1 MRSEEGGGDSTE
13 PGFVSGKS
21 GLDRNVRFGVVGAT
35 AHFQVGFDSSGD
47 SPVAYGGH
55 SAETINY
62 VSCHDDLSLVDKLR
76 ASAPEGMT
84 EKELVRFDKLAQ
96 TVVLTAQ
103 GIPSLF
109 AGEEML
115 RTKGGVSNSHDSP
128 DRVNRIDWSFKADHK
143 DVFDY
148 YRGLIALR
156 RTHPAFRLA
165 TAAEIERH
173 LRFLDTGDTHVVA
186 YMLVDHAGDD
196 PWREILVVYNGARAE
211 KRVRIPPCDW
221 HAVCLDGRIA
231 SEALAVF
238 SGDSVPVPASSALI
252 AYLP

>member
-1 MRSEEGGGDSTE
+1 M
-13 PGFVSGKS
+13 
-21 GLDRNVRFGVVGAT
+21 
-35 AHFQVGFDSSGD
+35 
-47 SPVAYGGH
+47 
-55 SAETINY
+55 
-62 VSCHDDLSLVDKLR
+62 
-76 ASAPEGMT
+76 
-84 EKELVRFDKLAQ
+84 
-96 TVVLTAQ
+96 
-103 GIPSLF
+103 
-109 AGEEML
+109 
-115 RTKGGVSNSHDSP
+115 
-128 DRVNRIDWSFKADHK
+128 
-143 DVFDY
+143 FDY

-211 KRVRIPPCDW
+211 KRVRIPPGDW

-238 SGDSVPVPASSALI
+238 SGAGSSDGDRGRMFCCL
-252 AYLP
+252 

>member
-1 MRSEEGGGDSTE
+1 MSEE
-13 PGFVSGKS
+13 
-21 GLDRNVRFGVVGAT
+21 
-35 AHFQVGFDSSGD
+35 
-47 SPVAYGGH
+47 
-55 SAETINY
+55 
-62 VSCHDDLSLVDKLR
+62 
-76 ASAPEGMT
+76 
-84 EKELVRFDKLAQ
+84 ELVRFDKLAQ

-103 GIPSLF
+103 GIPSIF

-186 YMLVDHAGDD
+186 YMLVDHAGTIRGGRFWSCTTVRG
-196 PWREILVVYNGARAE
+196 PRNECGFRRATGM
-211 KRVRIPPCDW
+211 RYVWTAGSPPRRW
-221 HAVCLDGRIA
+221 LFFRGTA
-231 SEALAVF
+231 SLCRLLR
-238 SGDSVPVPASSALI
+238 P
-252 AYLP
+252 

>member
-1 MRSEEGGGDSTE
+1 M
-13 PGFVSGKS
+13 
-21 GLDRNVRFGVVGAT
+21 
-35 AHFQVGFDSSGD
+35 
-47 SPVAYGGH
+47 
-55 SAETINY
+55 
-62 VSCHDDLSLVDKLR
+62 
-76 ASAPEGMT
+76 
-84 EKELVRFDKLAQ
+84 
-96 TVVLTAQ
+96 
-103 GIPSLF
+103 
-109 AGEEML
+109 
-115 RTKGGVSNSHDSP
+115 
-128 DRVNRIDWSFKADHK
+128 
-143 DVFDY
+143 
-148 YRGLIALR
+148 
-156 RTHPAFRLA
+156 A

-211 KRVRIPPCDW
+211 KRVRIPPGDW

>member
-1 MRSEEGGGDSTE
+1 
-13 PGFVSGKS
+13 
-21 GLDRNVRFGVVGAT
+21 
-35 AHFQVGFDSSGD
+35 
-47 SPVAYGGH
+47 
-55 SAETINY
+55 
-62 VSCHDDLSLVDKLR
+62 
-76 ASAPEGMT
+76 MT
-84 EKELVRFDKLAQ
+84 EEELVRFDKLAQ

-186 YMLVDHAGDD
+186 YRLVDHAGGD

-211 KRVRIPPCDW
+211 KRVRIPPGDW